1 MRNSSRPDR
10 SGQVVGSRYRLLE
23 AIDRGGQ
30 AVIYRG
36 EDLKDGGEVAV
47 KVLSQPGT
55 EDAEWRERMQREAHA
70 LTVLTGTAAVRVFH
84 QAWTEDGAFCIVME
98 LLRGTDFEEYLK
110 RNGQIPLPRLIR
122 LLQPIVDTLEVAHA
136 AGILH
141 RDLKPSNVYV
151 VSDGAV
157 RLLDFGFAKFT
168 RMRKLT
174 KEGMVAGSP
183 SYIAPE
189 LWSGATQFDQRI
201 DVYSL
206 GALTFRA
213 LAGRPPFESP
223 ELKRLLDLVTHA
235 PRPSLSALCPELP
248 PKIDEWV
255 KHALAIA
262 PDERF
267 HSVRALWNALS
278 GLARSIDPEGPAPPP
293 G

>member
-10 SGQVVGSRYRLLE
+10 SGQVVGARYRLLAE
-23 AIDRGGQ
+23 VDRGGQ
-30 AVIYRG
+30 AVVYRAL
-36 EDLKDGGEVAV
+36 DLKDGGEVAV
-47 KVLSQPGT
+47 KVLSQPGP

-84 QAWTEDGAFCIVME
+84 QAWTDDGAFCIVME
-98 LLRGTDFEEYLK
+98 LLRGADFEQHLK
-110 RNGQIPLPRLIR
+110 TIEASGRQVLLPELIE

-141 RDLKPSNVYV
+141 RDLKPSNVFV
-151 VSDGAV
+151 LDQGGV

-174 KEGMVAGSP
+174 REGMVAGSP

-189 LWSGATQFDQRI
+189 LGSGATQFDQRI

-206 GALTFRA
+206 GALSFRA
-213 LAGRPPFESP
+213 LAGKPPFEHP
-223 ELKRLLDLVTHA
+223 ELKRLLDMVTRA
-235 PRPSLSALCPELP
+235 PRPSLCELRPDLP

-255 KHALAIA
+255 KHALAVA

-267 HSVRALWNALS
+267 HSARALWNALT
-278 GLARSIDPEGPAPPP
+278 GLARSHDAK
-293 G
+293 